1 MNDMR
6 KLINIV
12 ESAQRPETPI
22 TEWAPVL
29 MNLAWETAPRLMM
42 ENPMALFRPG
52 APGDQAIDKV
62 KGVAGKAVDDAGNW
76 WNNKVD
82 QATDWATDKVMQNV
96 DINDV
101 IDKVDLSKVDLSKIN
116 IPQDQINKIAAGQ
129 LDNLDF
135 DGIYNSLSPEQQADL
150 VSKATGTASKVVMN
164 NPGAVWKGLPM
175 GAKAGL
181 IGGGALA
188 AYGLYNALR
197 RRKDRD

>member
-12 ESAQRPETPI
+12 ESAQQPETPV

-29 MNLAWETAPRLMM
+29 MNLAWETAPNLMM
-42 ENPMALFRPG
+42 ENPMALFQPG
-52 APGDQAIDKV
+52 APGDKAIDKV
-62 KGVAGKAVDDAGNW
+62 KGIAGKAINAPGNW
-76 WNNKVD
+76 KD
-82 QATDWATDKVMQNV
+82 QMMGKASNWATDKVLQNV
-96 DINDV
+96 DIND
-101 IDKVDLSKVDLSKIN
+101 IANKVDLSNFDLSKLN
-116 IPQDQINKIAAGQ
+116 ISQDQINKLAAGQ
-129 LDNLDF
+129 LQNLDI
-135 DGIYNSLSPEQQADL
+135 DAIYNSLPPEQQADL
-150 VSKATGTASKVVMN
+150 VSKVTGKASSAVMS

-197 RRKDRD
+197 RRKKD